1 MQTSIVLILLQAIL
15 ISPGFF
21 QTTLFVTW
29 TTLPPHPPYAHISKD
44 LAIEEW
50 GDVRK
55 VVMKTYEASLL
66 QDPLMRLVLGT
77 EANEKVKAQAEKLAR
92 EVEAFDSWSEDS

>member
-1 MQTSIVLILLQAIL
+1 MFISPQAIL

-21 QTTLFVTW
+21 RTTLFVKW
-29 TTLPPHPPYAHISKD
+29 TTVPPHPAYAHISKD

-55 VVMKTYEASLL
+55 VIVKIYEASLL
-66 QDPLMRLVLGT
+66 QDPPTRLVLGT
-77 EANEKVKAQAEKLAR
+77 EANEKVKAQAEKLAK
-92 EVEAFDSWSEDS
+92 EVEAFESWSEDLIEDS